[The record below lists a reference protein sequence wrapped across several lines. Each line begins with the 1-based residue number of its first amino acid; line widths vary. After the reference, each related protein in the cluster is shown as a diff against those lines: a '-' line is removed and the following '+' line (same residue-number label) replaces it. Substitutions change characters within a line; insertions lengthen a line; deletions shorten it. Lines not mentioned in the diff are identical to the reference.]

1 MKAIFIGQ
9 SQADFE
15 EVYGQS
21 EKQVIL
27 DNFEIEDKLYA
38 MEDLTP
44 NMDTECLFSTWGMP
58 VFTEEEIDLY
68 FPKLK
73 IVFYGAGSVRR
84 FAFPFLNKG
93 IKVIS
98 AWLANAVPVAEF
110 VVSQIILA
118 NKGFFTAARKCY
130 KAECRKEAHTYAK
143 TFPGTYST
151 NVGIIGTGAIG
162 ALVCQMLKNYN
173 VNVLAYSPHLTDEKA
188 ERLGVT
194 KASIPEIFENCQ
206 TISNHIANIPET
218 VGMFNYELF
227 SKMKPNATFI
237 NTGRGAQV
245 VEEDLLRAL
254 AEAPDRSA
262 VLDVTLFEST
272 PEKCPLF
279 QVDNVF
285 ITPHIAG
292 SWGQECRRMALYVG
306 QEALRYLAGEP
317 LQYEVTLKM
326 METMA

>member
-1 MKAIFIGQ
+1 MKGIFIGQ
-9 SQADFE
+9 SLEDFTD
-15 EVYGQS
+15 VYGIN
-21 EKQVIL
+21 EKKRIL

-38 MEDLTP
+38 KEDLTP
-44 NMDTECLFSTWGMP
+44 GMDVECLFSTWGMP

-118 NKGFFTAARKCY
+118 NKGFYTAARKCY
-130 KAECRKEAHTYAK
+130 KPECRHEAYVYAK
-143 TFPGTYST
+143 TFPGTYDTS
-151 NVGIIGTGAIG
+151 VGIIGTGAIG

-173 VNVLAYSPHLTDEKA
+173 VKIYAYSPHLTEEKA

-194 KASIPEIFENCQ
+194 KASIEYIFENCQ
-206 TISNHIANIPET
+206 TISNHIANIPAT

-245 VEEDLLRAL
+245 VEEDLLQAL
-254 AEAPDRSA
+254 AEEPNRSA
-262 VLDVTLFEST
+262 VLDVTQSESA

-279 QVDNVF
+279 QIDNVF

-292 SWGQECRRMALYVG
+292 SWGQECRRMAQFVG

-317 LQYEVTLKM
+317 LQYEVTLEM
-326 METMA
+326 MERMA